1 MAYSK
6 WRFRKKK
13 ENRLAGC
20 IMGLFLLPLLIPIG
34 IIYLIIKHPIIF
46 LVLLAI
52 GFIAEYSKQLMAVL
66 SIFILFLAV
75 CIICLLLPLPI
86 FSNLK
91 EEIFNRLRPDRHEED
106 ADGEEEIDIIADSK
120 VKMAR
125 KSTDIDKDRI
135 EAYARYCN
143 ASLEHEEEMR
153 EYMEYYNIKDTGEE
167 GRD

>member
-20 IMGLFLLPLLIPIG
+20 IMGLFLFPLLIPIG

-52 GFIAEYSKQLMAVL
+52 GFIAEYSKQIMTVL
-66 SIFILFLAV
+66 GIFILFLVV
-75 CIICLLLPLPI
+75 CIICLLLPLPL

-91 EEIFNRLRPDRHEED
+91 EEIFNRIRPDRHEEN
-106 ADGEEEIDIIADSK
+106 ADSEDKTDIIAESK
-120 VKMAR
+120 AEEDK
-125 KSTDIDKDRI
+125 KSPVIDKNHI

-153 EYMEYYNIKDTGEE
+153 EYMEYYNIKDTDEE

>member
-20 IMGLFLLPLLIPIG
+20 IMGLFLFPLLIPIG

-52 GFIAEYSKQLMAVL
+52 GFIAEYSKQIMTVL
-66 SIFILFLAV
+66 SIFILFLLV

-91 EEIFNRLRPDRHEED
+91 EEIFNKFHPYRHEED
-106 ADGEEEIDIIADSK
+106 ANSEDKTDIIAESK
-120 VKMAR
+120 NEEDK
-125 KSTDIDKDRI
+125 KSPVIDKDHI

-143 ASLEHEEEMR
+143 ASLEHEEEMQ
-153 EYMEYYNIKDTGEE
+153 EYMEYYNIKDSDEE